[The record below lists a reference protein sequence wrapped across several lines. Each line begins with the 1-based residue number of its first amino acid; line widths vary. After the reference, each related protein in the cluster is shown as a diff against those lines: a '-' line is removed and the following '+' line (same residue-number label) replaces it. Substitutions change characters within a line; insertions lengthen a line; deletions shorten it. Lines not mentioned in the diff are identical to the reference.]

1 VIEMKIG
8 VISDVHGNLYALQAV
23 LGAME
28 REGVERIVN
37 AGDDVGYSAFPGE
50 CVELIQRHGIDS
62 VAGNYDHAVGFD
74 LPDCGCGAA
83 CDAIDGIRQAS
94 LAWTK
99 AHTSAEVKRYLS
111 GLPELLTFETDAGK
125 AVVMHGGLDAINQ
138 HVDGNAASLNE
149 IASRTGALI
158 VIMGHTHRP
167 FVKTVGGTVFVNP
180 GSVGKPCDGDPRASY
195 GIIEISSKVR
205 ARIERIQYPVE
216 RNVTALIDAGL
227 PGEIGRMLLYG
238 SETID

>member
-1 VIEMKIG
+1 MKIG
-8 VISDVHGNLYALQAV
+8 IISDVHSNRDALLAV
-23 LGAME
+23 MAALK

-37 AGDDVGYSAFPGE
+37 AGDNVGYSAFPDE
-50 CVELIQRHGIDS
+50 CVELLQSHGVDS
-62 VAGNYDHAVGFD
+62 VAGNYDYAVGFG
-74 LPDCGCGAA
+74 LPDCGCGPA
-83 CDAIDGIRQAS
+83 CGELERVRQAS

-99 AHTSAEVKRYLS
+99 AHTSAEVKQYLS
-111 GLPELLTFETDAGK
+111 GLPELLMFGTDAGK
-125 AVVMHGGLDAINQ
+125 VVVMHGGLDAINQ
-138 HVDGNAASLNE
+138 HVDGSAASLNE
-149 IASRTGALI
+149 IASRTEAGI

-195 GIIEISSKVR
+195 GVIEISYKIR
-205 ARIERIQYPVE
+205 ARIERIEYPVE

-227 PGEIGRMLLYG
+227 PGEIGRMLLHG